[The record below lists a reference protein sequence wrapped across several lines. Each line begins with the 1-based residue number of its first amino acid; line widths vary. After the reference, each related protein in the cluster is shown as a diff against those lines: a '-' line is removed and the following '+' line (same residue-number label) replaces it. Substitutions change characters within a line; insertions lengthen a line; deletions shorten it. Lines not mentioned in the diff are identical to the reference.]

1 MSLIGSRGGAGASL
15 RAQQSKGLRDGLLA
29 SPPRNDGAETA
40 IRRTELPMSN
50 DAPGSSDL
58 YQRAVVA
65 YDSGELAEAERLCAE
80 IHQNEADHFGA
91 ARLLACVQ
99 CRLGRHREALAS
111 YDMALAMRPDDA
123 EALNRRGDA
132 LRQLNRLNEAL
143 ASCERA
149 IAISPG
155 MAEAYNNRG
164 LILEELRHLPEALES
179 FCKAQELAPGYAEAH
194 WNEAA
199 LRLLTGEFLRG
210 WAKYEWRWKCDSMA
224 PWRREFSQPQWDGL
238 ASLYD
243 KTILLHGR
251 YRISE
256 AILFCRYVPQVAAR
270 GARIILDVPE
280 PVRPVMK
287 GLVGGPHVLSEG
299 EEPPRFDL
307 HCPLASLPRA
317 VGTKLDTIPT
327 ATPYLRPPTDALLNW
342 EMRLG
347 AKKRPR
353 IGVAWA
359 GDPRHENDRNRSIAL
374 DALLPLFSIEAT
386 FLRLQK
392 DLRPGD
398 EAQLRSRSEIFDPT
412 EFLGDYSDFAA
423 LVSRLDLIISVDTG
437 PAHLAGALGKPVWIL
452 LPFTPDW
459 PWQLNRNITPWYPT
473 ARLYRQAKPGDWLE
487 VIARIAADLP
497 SVVARDAPAPP
508 LRNLL

>member
-1 MSLIGSRGGAGASL
+1 
-15 RAQQSKGLRDGLLA
+15 
-29 SPPRNDGAETA
+29 
-40 IRRTELPMSN
+40 MSN
-50 DAPGSSDL
+50 DAPDSIDL
-58 YQRAVVA
+58 FQRAVAA
-65 YDSGELAEAERLCAE
+65 YDAGEFAEAERLCAE
-80 IHQNEADHFGA
+80 IDPNDADHFGA
-91 ARLLACVQ
+91 ARLLARVQ
-99 CRLGRHREALAS
+99 SRLGRHHEALAT

-123 EALNRRGDA
+123 EALNRRGEV
-132 LRQLNRLNEAL
+132 LRQLNRLEEAL
-143 ASCERA
+143 ASCARA
-149 IAISPG
+149 IANSPG

-164 LILEELRHLPEALES
+164 LILEELRRLPEALES
-179 FCKAQELAPGYAEAH
+179 FGKAQELAPGYPEAH

-199 LRLLTGEFLRG
+199 LRLLTGEFLHG
-210 WAKYEWRWKCDSMA
+210 WAKYEWRSKCDSMA
-224 PWRREFSQPQWDGL
+224 PWRHEFAQPQWDGL

-243 KTILLHGR
+243 KTILLHGKS
-251 YRISE
+251 RISE

-270 GARIILDVPE
+270 GARIVLDVPE

-287 GLVGGPHVLSEG
+287 SLVGAPHVLSEG

-317 VGTKLDTIPT
+317 FGTKLDTVPT

-359 GDPRHENDRNRSIAL
+359 DDPIDENGRNRSIEL
-374 DALLPLFSIEAT
+374 DALLPLFAVEAT
-386 FLRLQK
+386 FLRLQ
-392 DLRPGD
+392 REPHSGD
-398 EAQLRSRSEIFDPT
+398 EAQLKSRSDIFDPT
-412 EFLGDYSDFAA
+412 EFLGDYSDLAA
-423 LVSRLDLIISVDTG
+423 LVSRLDLVISVDTDI
-437 PAHLAGALGKPVWIL
+437 AHLAGALGKPVWIL

-473 ARLYRQAKPGDWLE
+473 ARLYRQAKPGGWLE

-497 SVVARDAPAPP
+497 SVVARDAPAQP